1 MRQIVDFLIKHYT
14 FFLFLLLEGIALH
27 LTLSHYNS
35 KAENIMT
42 SANRIS
48 GFYFEKIHA
57 VTDYFSLRESNKQL
71 VSENEKLINRLSAY
85 RYFSQQDDQFL
96 EERQYKYTLG
106 KVIKNSVNR
115 QQNYLT
121 INKGKKSGIK
131 INSAVVSPKGVVG
144 VVAKVSNNYA
154 TVVSLLNTNF
164 SMSGELEK
172 TGYFGSLNWD
182 GESPEYLTLNDIP
195 GHVKIQKGDTI
206 VSSGYSAIF
215 PQAMPIGIVSKIYKI
230 KQSNFYRLQ
239 VKTLANFRKLDYV
252 YIIENTYKAERDSL
266 EKETEQQFRFLE

>member
-27 LTLSHYNS
+27 FTLSHYNN
-35 KAENIMT
+35 KAENVMT

-57 VTDYFSLRESNKQL
+57 VTDYFSLREANKQL
-71 VSENEKLINRLSAY
+71 VSENEILINRLSAY
-85 RYFSQQDDQFL
+85 RYFSQKDDQFL
-96 EERQYKYTLG
+96 EDRQYKYTLG
-106 KVIKNSVNR
+106 KIIKNSVNHR
-115 QQNYLT
+115 QNYLT
-121 INKGKKSGIK
+121 INKGGESGVK

-154 TVVSLLNTNF
+154 TVVSLLNTSF
-164 SMSGELEK
+164 SMTGELK
-172 TGYFGSLNWD
+172 KNGYFGALSWD
-182 GESPEYLTLNDIP
+182 GISPEYLTLDDIP
-195 GHVKIQKGDTI
+195 GHVKIQKGDTV

-215 PQAMPIGIVSKIYKI
+215 PQGISIGIVSEIFKI
-230 KQSNFYRLQ
+230 KQNNFYRLQ
-239 VKTLANFRKLDYV
+239 VKTSANFRKLNYV

-266 EKETEQQFRFLE
+266 ETETEQQFRFLE